1 MKVILTLLLVGFIA
15 TAQTPLD
22 CKGQDCK
29 VQVLITEENFK
40 DALYYTPE
48 EWLTKDKTTV
58 DTTKAARYA
67 AWIKAVD
74 NASKIVP
81 VPQTKEELEAEKL
94 IAWESL
100 NLVNAKLEAFEPTKA
115 ELEAA
120 RLRLEAELVV
130 VNDKLAVI
138 AAKK

>member
-15 TAQTPLD
+15 TAQTPID
-22 CKGQDCK
+22 CKGQDCR

-58 DTTKAARYA
+58 DTAKAARYA

-74 NASKIVP
+74 DASKIVP
-81 VPQTKEELEAEKL
+81 VELTKVELEEM
-94 IAWESL
+94 
-100 NLVNAKLEAFEPTKA
+100 KA
-115 ELEAA
+115 
-120 RLRLEAELVV
+120 RLEAELVV

-138 AAKK
+138 TAKK